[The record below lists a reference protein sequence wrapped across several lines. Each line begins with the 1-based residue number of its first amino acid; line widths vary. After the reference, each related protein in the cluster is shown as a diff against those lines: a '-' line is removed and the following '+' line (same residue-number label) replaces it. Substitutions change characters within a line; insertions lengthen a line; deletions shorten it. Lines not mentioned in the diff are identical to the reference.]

1 MDTVGDAFIVTGLV
15 DEDMSNLESQVCN
28 MVDLA
33 RDMIVALQDINTLTK
48 QELWWERVDGTIN
61 IEDLPNL
68 STRSNTSLEGEVQDI
83 NIRIGIDM
91 GQVRSCIRSTRISTF
106 PPLFLPLP
114 RPKISATCSQ
124 LATW

>member
-33 RDMIVALQDINTLTK
+33 RDMIVALQDINTLT
-48 QELWWERVDGTIN
+48 QQDLWWERVDGTIN
-61 IEDLPNL
+61 IDDLPNL
-68 STRSNTSLEGEVQDI
+68 SNRSNTSLECGVQGI

-91 GQVRSCIRSTRISTF
+91 GQVRSCIHSIRISTF
-106 PPLFLPLP
+106 SPLFLPLP
-114 RPKISATCSQ
+114 CPKISATCSQ